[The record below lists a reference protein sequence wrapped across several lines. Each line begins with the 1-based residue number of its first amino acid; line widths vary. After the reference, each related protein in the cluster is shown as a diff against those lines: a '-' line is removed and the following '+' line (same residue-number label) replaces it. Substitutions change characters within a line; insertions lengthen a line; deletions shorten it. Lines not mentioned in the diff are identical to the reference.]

1 MQGGARAVSG
11 RDKIEVLRQVQRIV
25 THPATIIAGVVAGLL
40 FGFYLPQPARALVPF
55 AKLYVALLSMSML
68 PILVT
73 ALTWGIGQM
82 LRNATTSALFPR
94 MALSYLLLLLLIPSA
109 AAVLVC
115 VGLRPGESLGEAAA
129 AVLGQQLASE
139 PAVESGGP
147 IMAFLQ
153 GMVPPN
159 IFAALSGAQFISIVF
174 FCVLF
179 GLALGVVKSPGA
191 DDTLRVLNALYEAF
205 C

>member
-1 MQGGARAVSG
+1 
-11 RDKIEVLRQVQRIV
+11 
-25 THPATIIAGVVAGLL
+25 
-40 FGFYLPQPARALVPF
+40 VPF

-82 LRNATTSALFPR
+82 SRNATTSALFPR
-94 MALSYLLLLLLIPSA
+94 MALSYLPLLLIPSA
-109 AAVLVC
+109 A
-115 VGLRPGESLGEAAA
+115 
-129 AVLGQQLASE
+129 
-139 PAVESGGP
+139 AVESGGP

-174 FCVLF
+174 FCVLL

-191 DDTLRVLNALYEAF
+191 EDTPRVLNALYEAF
-205 C
+205 ATIFHWVLIPLPLGLFALGAAHVA